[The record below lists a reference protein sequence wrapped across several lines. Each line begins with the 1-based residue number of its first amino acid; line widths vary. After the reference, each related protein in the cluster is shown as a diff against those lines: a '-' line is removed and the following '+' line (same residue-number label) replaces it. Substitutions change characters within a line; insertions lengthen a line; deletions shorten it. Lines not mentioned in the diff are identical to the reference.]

1 MCAAWVLFRSPDLG
15 IAADVFAQMGAGGA
29 ATLITAPA
37 VVLVLV
43 VIGLQLIP
51 PKPMDAIQFRVQQ
64 WSPAALGAT
73 MFLVILLVGATIPD
87 QGVPPFIYFQF

>member
-1 MCAAWVLFRSPDLG
+1 MIQP
-15 IAADVFAQMGAGGA
+15 GA

-37 VVLVLV
+37 VVLVLL

-51 PKPMDAIQFRVQQ
+51 PKPMDALQVRVQA
-64 WSPAALGAT
+64 WSPAALGAALA
-73 MFLVILLVGATIPD
+73 LVILLVGATIPS

>member
-1 MCAAWVLFRSPDLG
+1 MVL
-15 IAADVFAQMGAGGA
+15 
-29 ATLITAPA
+29 
-37 VVLVLV
+37 

-51 PKPMDAIQFRVQQ
+51 PKPMDYIQLRVQQ